1 MYIMYYTLFLT
12 LTVLRSSEDKG
23 FDEFLF
29 PENVND
35 LGQEIAMAAQ
45 RICPGCLC
53 LEGAVASSTVRL
65 HPGSE
70 ELWALRWLGMLSAS
84 CEITWLTL
92 HFRRISALLTFV
104 QVSGHQCSGVFY
116 SQHPTCSRTRCKCYL
131 GRLAIRGSGARR
143 KVPWPSDIKWWLAAA
158 CSGLQRSMMVLDI
171 PWHCCDFR
179 SEFDSQV
186 SQLFTC
192 RTSRTSALGRRPN

>member
-65 HPGSE
+65 HPEVKNYGHCVGS
-70 ELWALRWLGMLSAS
+70 A
-84 CEITWLTL
+84 C
-92 HFRRISALLTFV
+92 
-104 QVSGHQCSGVFY
+104 C
-116 SQHPTCSRTRCKCYL
+116 QHHVKSH
-131 GRLAIRGSGARR
+131 
-143 KVPWPSDIKWWLAAA
+143 D
-158 CSGLQRSMMVLDI
+158 
-171 PWHCCDFR
+171 
-179 SEFDSQV
+179 
-186 SQLFTC
+186 
-192 RTSRTSALGRRPN
+192 